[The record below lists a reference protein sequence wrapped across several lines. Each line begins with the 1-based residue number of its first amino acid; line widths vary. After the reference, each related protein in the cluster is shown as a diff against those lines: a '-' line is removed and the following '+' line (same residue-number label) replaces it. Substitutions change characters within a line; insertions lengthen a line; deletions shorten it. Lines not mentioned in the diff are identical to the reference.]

1 MNEARLTVLM
11 PIKNYA
17 RRFLEQSLRSIAD
30 QTCDAWRLVVIVEA
44 QDRAHF
50 EGVLQWLLPDPRVQ
64 LTTNQGRQLA
74 GAINTGMRAAATE
87 FVALLLGDDLWAPE
101 AVDVLDRRIRQQPE
115 VDFFHSSRRFIDA
128 DGNPIS
134 SVHQSRTTF
143 ALADF
148 THGSPV
154 RHLLCWRRSTAL
166 AIGGLDETL
175 NSVGPDDYDFP
186 WTMAEHGARFQAL
199 PECLYYYRDHRDC
212 YRLTTHLP
220 RSVHVRECDRIMR
233 KHGVAWWER
242 KRRLFRIQRTFLRQ
256 CLYRNRLD
264 QWLKERRGY
273 DALRGWR
280 ETYD

>member
-1 MNEARLTVLM
+1 MDEARLTVLV
-11 PIKNYA
+11 PIKHYA
-17 RRFLEQSLRSIAD
+17 QRLLEQSLRSITD
-30 QTCDAWRLVVIVEA
+30 QTCDAWRLIVIVEA
-44 QDRAHF
+44 QDREHF
-50 EGVLQWLLPDPRVQ
+50 EAVLQWLLLDPRVH
-64 LTTNQGRQLA
+64 LRANQGRQLA

-87 FVALLLGDDLWAPE
+87 FVALLLADDLWALD
-101 AVDVLDRRIRQQPE
+101 AVGVLDRHIRQQPD
-115 VDFFHSSRRFIDA
+115 VDFFHSSRRVVDA

-134 SVHQSRTTF
+134 SVHQSRSSF

-148 THGSPV
+148 KHGSPV
-154 RHLLCWRRSTAL
+154 KHLLCWRRSTAL

-186 WTMAEHGARFQAL
+186 WTMAERGARFQAI

-220 RSVHVRECDRIMR
+220 MSVHVRECDRIMR

-242 KRRLFRIQRTFLRQ
+242 KLRLFRIQRTFLRQ

-264 QWLKERRGY
+264 QWFKERRGY